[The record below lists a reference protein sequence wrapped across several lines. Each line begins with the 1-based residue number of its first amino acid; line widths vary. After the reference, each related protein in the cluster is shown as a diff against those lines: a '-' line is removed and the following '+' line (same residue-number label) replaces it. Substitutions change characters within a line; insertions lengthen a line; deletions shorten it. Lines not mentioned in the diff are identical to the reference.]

1 LVPARRSAPAGWSYC
16 RRAVSRKIRLAPK
29 GADAPDEDSS
39 EEIDMCDERT
49 DADNTKYLRA
59 REMTRRQFGAV
70 SAGAGLAM
78 LLPRAANAQAVTE
91 SEVDV
96 TTPDGVADSYFV
108 HPATGAHPGVL
119 IWPDAFGLRP
129 AKRQMA
135 KRLAESGYSV
145 LVVNQYYRSQRAPI
159 TDSTDFGALR
169 DVLMPLMGTLNA
181 ETHMSDARAFVSF
194 LDSQPSVDSNRKM
207 GTMGYCMGGPITMR
221 TAAAVPDRIGAAA
234 SFHGGGLVTD
244 QPDSPHLLVPQMQAH
259 YLFAIAANDDENQ
272 PEAKDVLREAF
283 DEAGLPAEIEVYE
296 GALHGWCP
304 PDSQVYFEA
313 QAERA
318 WSRLL
323 ALFET
328 ALA

>member
-1 LVPARRSAPAGWSYC
+1 
-16 RRAVSRKIRLAPK
+16 
-29 GADAPDEDSS
+29 
-39 EEIDMCDERT
+39 MCDERT
-49 DADNTKYLRA
+49 DADNTEYLRT
-59 REMTRRQFGAV
+59 RELTRRQFGTL

-78 LLPRAANAQAVTE
+78 LLPRPANAQAVTE
-91 SEVDV
+91 SEIDV
-96 TTPDGVADSYFV
+96 TTPDGVADCYFV
-108 HPATGAHPGVL
+108 HPASGAHPGVL
-119 IWPDAFGLRP
+119 IWPDAFGLRD

-135 KRLAESGYSV
+135 RRLAESGYSV
-145 LVVNQYYRSQRAPI
+145 LVVNPYYRSQRAPVVS
-159 TDSTDFGALR
+159 STNFAEVSTTVR
-169 DVLMPLMGTLNA
+169 PLMATLNA
-181 ETHMSDARAFVSF
+181 ETHARDAQAFVSF
-194 LDSQPSVDSNRKM
+194 LDSQSSVDSNRKM

-221 TAAAVPDRIGAAA
+221 TAAALPDRIGAAA

-272 PEAKDVLREAF
+272 PEAKDVLRDAF
-283 DEAGLPAEIEVYE
+283 AQAGLPAEIEVYD

-304 PDSQVYFEA
+304 PDSQVYNEA

-323 ALFET
+323 ALFDG